1 MLVTMK
7 EILLRAQK
15 DGYGVVAAN
24 VANENNLRACL
35 EAAEQLEAPLIIGVA
50 YNEFMIPGGDLVR
63 YGRGLVEWCRD
74 CKVPVAINQ
83 DHGAT
88 LTQAVQA
95 IKAGFTSVMADR
107 STLPLEE
114 NIASVQEVVKV
125 ASACGVTVEAEL
137 GHVGFVGKDTICCSD
152 GTDTGDSDMFTNV
165 DEAVEFVERTGIDAL
180 AVAIGTAHG
189 MYKGTPKLDFQRLA
203 EIRAKVDIPL
213 VLHGGSG
220 TGDENLQRACRE
232 GICKVNLASELWQGE
247 WQAVVNVLPE
257 ERGRGWFNRAAYKGY
272 QDVLIHYM
280 KLLGQCGKAW

>member
-15 DGYGVVAAN
+15 EGYGVVAAN

-35 EAAEQLEAPLIIGVA
+35 EAAEHLEAPLIIGVA

-114 NIASVQEVVKV
+114 NIASVREVVQV
-125 ASACGVTVEAEL
+125 AAACGVTVEAEL
-137 GHVGFVGKDTICCSD
+137 GHVGFVGKDTMCSD
-152 GTDTGDSDMFTNV
+152 GHDTRDADLFTNP
-165 DEAVEFVERTGIDAL
+165 DEAREFVERTGIDAL

-189 MYKGTPKLDFQRLA
+189 MYKGTPKLDFERLKA
-203 EIRAKVDIPL
+203 IREKVEVPL

-232 GICKVNLASELWQGE
+232 GICKVNLASELWQSE
-247 WQAVVNVLPE
+247 WEGVLSVPPE

-272 QDVLIHYM
+272 QNTLIHYM